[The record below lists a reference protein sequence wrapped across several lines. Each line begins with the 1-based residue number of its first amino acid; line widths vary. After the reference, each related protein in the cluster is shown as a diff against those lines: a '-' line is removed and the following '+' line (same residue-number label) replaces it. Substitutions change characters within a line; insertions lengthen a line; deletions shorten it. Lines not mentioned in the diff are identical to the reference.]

1 MKKTFDTWKNHPS
14 LDPSLKKAMETMSES
29 DIEDA
34 FYKPLAFG
42 TGGMRGKMG
51 PGTNRINVHTLR
63 KAAYG
68 FAKYVVEHETDA
80 QRRGIVIAYDNREHS
95 DAFAWAAA
103 EVIAAFGMRAFVFE
117 HMRPT
122 PLLSFAVRHQGAAG
136 GIVITA
142 SHNPPE
148 YNGFK
153 IYDADGCQ
161 LVPNHADKVVRNV
174 EAVEDVFKVPAMDI
188 DEAKAKGL
196 ITELGRDIDESYLE
210 QIATVPIQP
219 ADKKQLT
226 VVFTPLHGASREI
239 GLRALTEAGYHVVT
253 VEEQM
258 VPDSQF
264 KTVKSPNPED
274 EAAFELAI
282 KYAREHRADLLI
294 ATDPDGD
301 RLGLGVLH
309 EGNYEFLTG
318 NQTGAIFIE
327 HMLESHKQA
336 GTLPDHGIIY
346 NTIVTSDF
354 GAAIARTYGVDVEST
369 LTGFKFI
376 GERMKA
382 IEQTKHTF
390 LMGYEESYGYIIKD
404 FVRDKD
410 AIQAMIYA
418 ADIADRLKKQGK
430 TLIDYLHEL
439 YAKYG
444 TYREKNVNLTLEG
457 KAGEARIEAIMEH
470 FREWMPT
477 RVAGHNLIVKEDY
490 LRRLRYERGVEH
502 IIDLP
507 ASNVIKFAFDDEAW
521 FVLRPSGTEPK
532 LKIYIAAKAPR
543 ITEADTTLKA
553 LEEAIMAI
561 IDDVPEADQH
571 KEVKR

>member
-1 MKKTFDTWKNHPS
+1 VKKTYDVWKNHPA
-14 LDPSLKKAMETMSES
+14 LDSDLKTAMEHMGEAE
-29 DIEDA
+29 IEDA
-34 FYKPLAFG
+34 FYKPLEFG

-51 PGTNRINVHTLR
+51 PGTNRMNVHTLK

-68 FAKYVVEHETDA
+68 FAKYVIEHEPDA
-80 QRRGIVIAYDNREHS
+80 KRRGIVIAYDNREHS
-95 DAFAWAAA
+95 DTFAWAAA
-103 EVIAAFGMRAFVFE
+103 SVIAACGMRAFVFE

-161 LVPNHADKVVRNV
+161 LVPRLADQVVENV
-174 EAVEDVFKVPAMDI
+174 EAIEDVFAVPSMDT
-188 DEAKAKGL
+188 DEARENGL
-196 ITELGRDIDESYLE
+196 IAVLGRDIDDAYLNE
-210 QIATVPIQP
+210 VATVPMRP
-219 ADKKQLT
+219 EAKKT
-226 VVFTPLHGASREI
+226 ITIVFTPLHGACREI
-239 GLRALTEAGYHVVT
+239 GLRALTEAGYDVVT

-258 VPDSQF
+258 VPDSRF
-264 KTVKSPNPED
+264 STVKSPNPED
-274 EAAFELAI
+274 ASAFEYAI
-282 KYAREHRADLLI
+282 KYGRQHKADVLI

-309 EGNYEFLTG
+309 QGEYVFLTG

-327 HMLESHKQA
+327 SILDHHKRL
-336 GTLPDHGIIY
+336 GTMPEHGIVY

-354 GAAIARTYGVDVEST
+354 GAAIAHTYGVEVQST

-382 IEQTKHTF
+382 IESTQKSF
-390 LMGYEESYGYIIKD
+390 LMGYEESYGYIVKD

-410 AIQAMIYA
+410 AVQAMVFA
-418 ADIADRLKKQGK
+418 SDIANRLKTKGK
-430 TLIDYLHEL
+430 TLVDYLHDL
-439 YAKYG
+439 YEKYG
-444 TYREKNVNLTLEG
+444 TYREKNINLTLDG
-457 KAGEARIEAIMEH
+457 KAGEAKIKAIMSH
-470 FREWMPT
+470 FRDLMPKSIAKRAVIT
-477 RVAGHNLIVKEDY
+477 IEDY
-490 LRRLRYERGVEH
+490 LKSLRYEGGNEH

-507 ASNVIKFAFDDEAW
+507 KSNVIKFSLEGDAW

-532 LKIYIAAKAPR
+532 LKIYIAVKAAS
-543 ITEADTTLKA
+543 ITEADTTLRT
-553 LEEAIMAI
+553 LEEAIMEIVHDA
-561 IDDVPEADQH
+561 PEADHH
-571 KEVKR
+571 KDVKQ

>member
-1 MKKTFDTWKNHPS
+1 MKKTYDVWKNHPA
-14 LDPSLKKAMETMSES
+14 LDSDLKTAMEHMGEAE
-29 DIEDA
+29 IEDA
-34 FYKPLAFG
+34 FYKPLEFG

-51 PGTNRINVHTLR
+51 PGTNRMNVHTLK

-68 FAKYVVEHETDA
+68 FAKYVIEHEPDA
-80 QRRGIVIAYDNREHS
+80 KRRGIVIAYDNREHS
-95 DAFAWAAA
+95 DTFAWAAA
-103 EVIAAFGMRAFVFE
+103 SVIAACGMRAFVFE

-161 LVPNHADKVVRNV
+161 LVPRLADQVVENV
-174 EAVEDVFKVPAMDI
+174 EAIEDVFAVPSMDT
-188 DEAKAKGL
+188 DEARENGL
-196 ITELGRDIDESYLE
+196 IAVLGRDIDDAYLNE
-210 QIATVPIQP
+210 VATVPMRP
-219 ADKKQLT
+219 EAKKT
-226 VVFTPLHGASREI
+226 ITIVFTPLHGACREI
-239 GLRALTEAGYHVVT
+239 GLRALTEAGYDVVT

-258 VPDSQF
+258 VPDSRF
-264 KTVKSPNPED
+264 STVKSPNPED
-274 EAAFELAI
+274 ASAFEYAI
-282 KYAREHRADLLI
+282 KYGRQHKADVLI

-309 EGNYEFLTG
+309 QGEYVFLTG

-327 HMLESHKQA
+327 SILDHHKRL
-336 GTLPDHGIIY
+336 GTMPEHGIVY

-354 GAAIARTYGVDVEST
+354 GAAIAHTYGVEVQST

-382 IEQTKHTF
+382 IESTQKSF
-390 LMGYEESYGYIIKD
+390 LMGYEESYGYIVKD

-410 AIQAMIYA
+410 AVQAMVFA
-418 ADIADRLKKQGK
+418 SDIANRLKTEGK
-430 TLIDYLHEL
+430 TLVDYLHDL
-439 YAKYG
+439 YEKYG
-444 TYREKNVNLTLEG
+444 TYREKNINLTLDG
-457 KAGEARIEAIMEH
+457 KAGEAKIKAIMSH
-470 FREWMPT
+470 FRDLMPKSIAKRAVIT
-477 RVAGHNLIVKEDY
+477 IEDY
-490 LRRLRYERGVEH
+490 LKSLRYEGGNEH

-507 ASNVIKFAFDDEAW
+507 KSNVIKFSLEGDAW

-532 LKIYIAAKAPR
+532 LKIYIAVKAAS
-543 ITEADTTLKA
+543 ITEADTTLRT
-553 LEEAIMAI
+553 LEEAIMEIVHDA
-561 IDDVPEADQH
+561 PEADHH
-571 KEVKR
+571 KDVKQ

>member
-1 MKKTFDTWKNHPS
+1 MKKTYDVWKNHPA
-14 LDPSLKKAMETMSES
+14 LDSDLKTAMEHMGEAE
-29 DIEDA
+29 IEDA
-34 FYKPLAFG
+34 FYKPLEFG

-51 PGTNRINVHTLR
+51 PGTNRMNVHTLK

-68 FAKYVVEHETDA
+68 FAKYVIEHEPDA
-80 QRRGIVIAYDNREHS
+80 KRRGIVIAYDNREHS
-95 DAFAWAAA
+95 DTFAWAAA
-103 EVIAAFGMRAFVFE
+103 SVIAACGMRAFVFE

-161 LVPNHADKVVRNV
+161 LVPRLADQVVENV
-174 EAVEDVFKVPAMDI
+174 EAIEDVFAVPSMDT
-188 DEAKAKGL
+188 DEARENGL
-196 ITELGRDIDESYLE
+196 IAVLGRDIDDAYLNE
-210 QIATVPIQP
+210 VATVPMRP
-219 ADKKQLT
+219 EAKKT
-226 VVFTPLHGASREI
+226 ITIVFTPLHGACREI
-239 GLRALTEAGYHVVT
+239 GLRALTEAGYDVVT

-258 VPDSQF
+258 VPDSRF
-264 KTVKSPNPED
+264 STVKSPNPED
-274 EAAFELAI
+274 ASAFEYAI
-282 KYAREHRADLLI
+282 KYGRQHKADVLI

-309 EGNYEFLTG
+309 QGEYVFLTG

-327 HMLESHKQA
+327 SILDHHKRL
-336 GTLPDHGIIY
+336 GTMPEHGIVY

-354 GAAIARTYGVDVEST
+354 GAAIAHTYGVEVQST

-382 IEQTKHTF
+382 IESTQKSF
-390 LMGYEESYGYIIKD
+390 LMGYEESYGYIVKD

-410 AIQAMIYA
+410 AVQAMVFA
-418 ADIADRLKKQGK
+418 SDIANRLKTKGK
-430 TLIDYLHEL
+430 TLVDYLHDL
-439 YAKYG
+439 YEKYG
-444 TYREKNVNLTLEG
+444 TYREKNINLTLDG
-457 KAGEARIEAIMEH
+457 KAGEAKIKAIMSH
-470 FREWMPT
+470 FRDLMPKSIAKRAVIT
-477 RVAGHNLIVKEDY
+477 IEDY
-490 LRRLRYERGVEH
+490 LKSLRYEGGNEH

-507 ASNVIKFAFDDEAW
+507 KSNVIKFSLEGDAW

-532 LKIYIAAKAPR
+532 LKIYIAVKAAS
-543 ITEADTTLKA
+543 ITEADTTLRT
-553 LEEAIMAI
+553 LEEAIMEIVHDA
-561 IDDVPEADQH
+561 PEADHH
-571 KEVKR
+571 KDVKQ